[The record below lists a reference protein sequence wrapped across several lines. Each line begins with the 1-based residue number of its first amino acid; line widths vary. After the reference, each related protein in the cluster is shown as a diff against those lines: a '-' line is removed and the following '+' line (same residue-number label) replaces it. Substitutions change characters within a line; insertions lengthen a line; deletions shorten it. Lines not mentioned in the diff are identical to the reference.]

1 MSVLQTG
8 VTGLLAAQRQLS
20 VVSHNIANVN
30 TQGYS
35 RQRAE
40 LATQQPQYHGFG
52 YLGYGVTV
60 NTISRVYDQF
70 AVKQVWTSTAALGQS
85 QQFSALANQVND
97 LLGTGDSGLPASLQ
111 AFFDSVQGVA
121 NDPSS
126 RVSRQLMINSA
137 QALAAQFRDVD
148 ARLEAVASNT
158 NAMLGSAV
166 DEVNNLTSSIADLNR
181 RIASGANAGHTPNDL
196 FDQRDELIRQ
206 LSERV
211 SVTTAVE
218 SNGMVNVFIG
228 SGQAVVVG
236 GDAVRLATVP
246 NPTDSSRM
254 EVAYMAGNTPVV
266 ISPQLS
272 GGSIGG
278 ILEFRSQILEPARDT
293 INLMAY
299 GVAAAFNEVHAQG
312 MDMNGE
318 LGGDF
323 FLSLA
328 TAGPPPT
335 AEARAHSR
343 NSGNGAVSV
352 TLGDPSAVTASTY
365 VLARQGGSY
374 TLTRQSD
381 GAVLSLPGFP
391 GAPVTV
397 DGMTIA
403 LDSGAIADGDTFII
417 SPVANAARNFDVAIT
432 DPDLIAAAGP
442 VRSRASL
449 DNGGTGIVG
458 QAVLSDPAAW
468 SGEAYRLIAVDTDAD
483 GVTDAWSLRD
493 SADTEVLAGAYVPGE
508 TIEFGGLS
516 FVLDGQPL
524 PGDEFIIEPNSGGVS
539 DNRNALALAA
549 LQSMPVMNGGRASF
563 QQIYGNLIGEIGG
576 KSLQAEVSVSVQTT
590 LLERAVD
597 TREAI
602 SGVNLDEEAADI
614 MRYQLAYQAAAQLI
628 ATANSIFQTLI
639 DVVRR

>member
-1 MSVLQTG
+1 
-8 VTGLLAAQRQLS
+8 
-20 VVSHNIANVN
+20 
-30 TQGYS
+30 
-35 RQRAE
+35 
-40 LATQQPQYHGFG
+40 
-52 YLGYGVTV
+52 
-60 NTISRVYDQF
+60 
-70 AVKQVWTSTAALGQS
+70 VKQVWNSTAALGQS
-85 QQFSALANQVND
+85 QQFNALAGQVND
-97 LLGTGDSGLPASLQ
+97 LLGTGGSGLPASLQ

-137 QALAAQFRDVD
+137 QTLAAQFRDVD
-148 ARLEAVASNT
+148 GRLEAVASNT
-158 NAMLGSAV
+158 NAMLGSTVA
-166 DEVNNLTSSIADLNR
+166 EINNLTTSIAELNR
-181 RIASGANAGHTPNDL
+181 RIASGATAGHAPNDL
-196 FDQRDELIRQ
+196 LDQRDELIRQ

-211 SVTTAVE
+211 SVTTATE

-236 GDAVRLATVP
+236 GDAVNLATVP

-254 EVAYMAGNTPVV
+254 EVAYVAGGTPVV
-266 ISPQLS
+266 VSSQLS
-272 GGSIGG
+272 GGVLGG

-299 GVAAAFNEVHAQG
+299 GVASAFNEVHAQG
-312 MDMNGE
+312 MDMDGE
-318 LGGDF
+318 MGGDF
-323 FLSLA
+323 FRSLA
-328 TAGPPPT
+328 SAGPPPT
-335 AEARAHSR
+335 AEARGHSR
-343 NSGNGAVSV
+343 NSGNGVVSV
-352 TLGDPSAVTASTY
+352 TLGDAASVTSSTY
-365 VLARQGGSY
+365 VLARQGGIY

-391 GAPVTV
+391 GAPATV

-403 LDSGAIADGDTFII
+403 LNSGAIADGDTFII

-432 DPDLIAAAGP
+432 DPDRIAAAGP
-442 VRSRASL
+442 VRSRAAL
-449 DNGGTGIVG
+449 DNSGTGRIG
-458 QAVLSDPAAW
+458 QAVLADPAAW
-468 SGEAYRLIAVDTDAD
+468 NGEGYRLLAVDTDAD

-493 SADTEVLAGAYVPGE
+493 SADTEVLTGVYVPGE

-516 FVLDGQPL
+516 FVLDGEPL
-524 PGDEFIIEPNSGGVS
+524 PGDEFFVEPNAGGVS

-549 LQSMPVMNGGRASF
+549 LQSTPVMNGGRASF
-563 QQIYGNLIGEIGG
+563 QQVYGNLIGDIGG
-576 KSLQAEVSVSVQTT
+576 KSLQAEVSVAVQTS